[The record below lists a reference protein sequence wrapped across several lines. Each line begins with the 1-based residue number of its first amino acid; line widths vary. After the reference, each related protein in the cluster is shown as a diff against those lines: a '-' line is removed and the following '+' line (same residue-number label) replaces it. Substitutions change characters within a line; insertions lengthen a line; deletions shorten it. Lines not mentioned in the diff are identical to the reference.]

1 MNWINIYGL
10 AFVLVIMVP
19 NVIFAMKTKDGFQ
32 NLWINRFVE
41 TLEQI
46 GRFTCF
52 ALMALIIPGCG
63 FGFSSD
69 KAFALYL
76 IIDIILTAAY
86 CLIWA
91 ICFKKNSIF
100 RALALSIIPSL
111 LFLISGVLS
120 QYWPLILASIIFAPC
135 HITISYKN
143 AVLEGSI

>member
-19 NVIFAMKTKDGFQ
+19 NVLFAMKTKDGFQ

-76 IIDIILTAAY
+76 IVDIILTTAY

-143 AVLEGSI
+143 AALEGR

>member
-46 GRFTCF
+46 GRFACF
-52 ALMALIIPGCG
+52 SLMALIIPGCG